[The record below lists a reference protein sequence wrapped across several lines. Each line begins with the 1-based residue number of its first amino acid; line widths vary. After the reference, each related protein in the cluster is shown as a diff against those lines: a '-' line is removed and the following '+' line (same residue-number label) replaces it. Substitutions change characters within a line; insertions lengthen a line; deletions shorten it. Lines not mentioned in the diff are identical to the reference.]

1 MAVDRAGDAESPGG
15 SRVTEFERE
24 LGWLDTEIL
33 DLIKRRI
40 DLELRVGEAR
50 AEDGGPRFSH
60 SHELAVVRR
69 YAELGSVGHE
79 VALLLLRLTRQT
91 VAEREQEAR
100 TCRS

>member
-1 MAVDRAGDAESPGG
+1 MATDATGDTERSGA
-15 SRVTEFERE
+15 SRVTAFERE
-24 LGWLDTEIL
+24 LGWLDAEIL

-40 DLELRVGEAR
+40 DLEMRVGEAR
-50 AEDGGPRFSH
+50 AEDGGTRFSH
-60 SHELAVVRR
+60 AHELAVVRR
-69 YAELGSVGHE
+69 YAQLGSAGHE